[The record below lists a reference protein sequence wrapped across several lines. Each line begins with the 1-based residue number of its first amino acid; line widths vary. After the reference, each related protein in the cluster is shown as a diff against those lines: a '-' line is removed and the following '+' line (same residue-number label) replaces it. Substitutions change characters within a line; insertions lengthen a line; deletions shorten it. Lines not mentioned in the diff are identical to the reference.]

1 MADTLKS
8 KYSTEASA
16 NTTENISDA
25 VGSSEVDTILSVSI
39 CNSHTSTDTTFKMWI
54 DGTTPNEDAYI
65 YYNQALPAK
74 GTFIHNSKIV
84 LKEDDVLKFQTTAAV
99 SCQIITS
106 YLHQTAVATS
116 SGSDYLDRFIHYQ
129 TGSSQSFVITPN
141 NTNDIVTVLST
152 TVCNHSTTAT
162 DFDLRIN
169 HSGSETLIY
178 RDQSLPGESTF
189 EHADKIIV
197 GAQDELCIDQSGS
210 VNMSVVCSFLRQV
223 P

>member
-1 MADTLKS
+1 MVDTLKS
-8 KYSTEASA
+8 KYSVEASA

-25 VGSSEVDTILSVSI
+25 VGSTEVDTILSVSI
-39 CNSHTSTDTTFKMWI
+39 CNSHASTNTTFKMWI

-65 YYNQALPAK
+65 YYNQSLPAK
-74 GTFIHNSKIV
+74 GTFLHNSKIV
-84 LKEDDVLKFQTTAAV
+84 LKEGDVLKFQTTAAV

-106 YLHQTAVATS
+106 YLHQTAVSTS
-116 SGSDYLDRFIHYQ
+116 SDYLDRFIHYQ
-129 TGSSQSFVITPN
+129 TGSSQSFVITPL
-141 NTNDIVTVLST
+141 NTGDIVTVLST

-169 HSGSETLIY
+169 HSGGETLIY
-178 RDQSLPGESTF
+178 QDMSLPGESTF
-189 EHADKIIV
+189 EHTDKIIV
-197 GAQDELCIDQSGS
+197 SAQDELCIDQSGS